1 MGKFF
6 TMTWEQTKPAQDY
19 SYAELQKALQG
30 RFNIFSQQNILHVL
44 FGKVNSDASKAF
56 KEHPVLAPEY
66 MNALRCAQD
75 AFFALPLAKHRSCPA
90 ILKNVFAKFARVRS
104 STADMDRPIAPV
116 ARPRAMGG
124 ITGVTPKSIPPKRK
138 PRSTTSRRSGRSAT
152 PSARSRSNSLGSV
165 PSERLGRSRSS
176 SVNSSVHSERRGRRG
191 STSSNRSYGRRGS
204 ISDSGS
210 VRIPHA
216 GPPGRGTERRLA
228 ETADF
233 VQQSPALA
241 SPDVVPFTLLLVP
254 LLAVGY
260 YLARRFSKPRTKNAK
275 PAQDLPEVDVER

>member
-1 MGKFF
+1 MG
-6 TMTWEQTKPAQDY
+6 
-19 SYAELQKALQG
+19 
-30 RFNIFSQQNILHVL
+30 
-44 FGKVNSDASKAF
+44 
-56 KEHPVLAPEY
+56 
-66 MNALRCAQD
+66 
-75 AFFALPLAKHRSCPA
+75 
-90 ILKNVFAKFARVRS
+90 
-104 STADMDRPIAPV
+104 
-116 ARPRAMGG
+116 RAMGG

-165 PSERLGRSRSS
+165 PSERLGRRRSS
-176 SVNSSVHSERRGRRG
+176 
-191 STSSNRSYGRRGS
+191 SSNRSYGRVGSASESGTSGRSSGRSGS
-204 ISDSGS
+204 ISSNP
-210 VRIPHA
+210 VPIPYA
-216 GPPGRGTERRLA
+216 GRTERRLA

-241 SPDVVPFTLLLVP
+241 SPDVVPFALLLVP

>member
-176 SVNSSVHSERRGRRG
+176 SVNSSV
-191 STSSNRSYGRRGS
+191 
-204 ISDSGS
+204 
-210 VRIPHA
+210 RIPHA